1 MSLTGLL
8 FVLAFA
14 AGCLMAL
21 VRHPV
26 FGLMTYVGVFY
37 LHPPSRWWGQG
48 ILLDIRWSLIAAGV
62 TLLALLLR
70 GKRAQMSFRGAG
82 GPLWAFV
89 GLIAWIA
96 VQSPWALDP
105 DAHRDLL
112 TIYLKFIVVFVLIYK
127 CIETEQHLRWFLWAH
142 VLGCFYLGWIAFT
155 RYKGGRFEDFGGPGL
170 AEANAAALQLASGIF
185 VAGSL
190 FLAGRRPVKAG
201 LLGVIPLIVNGLI
214 TTISRSGFLAAG
226 IGGVIYNLFTP
237 GRFQKRVRILSV
249 LAAVLFLLLTNDTYW
264 SRVETVKY
272 RGEEVEGVD
281 TGAGRL
287 VIIEK
292 QWLMFQ
298 RRPLGCGH
306 MCTTVLSP
314 SYMDASMLSRGGRAS
329 HNTFMTMLVDH
340 GVPGGLFYM
349 AMLVW
354 IYRSLRT
361 LKTRLANDDG
371 FLGAVLPAAAA
382 ALAAITVADMF
393 AQYPKFEGRIW
404 FIAILM
410 VMLRMTARRTNAE
423 PPA

>member
-8 FVLAFA
+8 FLVAFGIGSLLALA
-14 AGCLMAL
+14 
-21 VRHPV
+21 RHPI
-26 FGLMTYVGVFY
+26 FGLVTYVAVFY
-37 LHPPSRWWGQG
+37 LNPPSRWWGQG
-48 ILLDIRWSLIAAGV
+48 FLLDQRWSLIAAGI
-62 TLLALLLR
+62 TLLALALHRDNSSRSLITR
-70 GKRAQMSFRGAG
+70 SK
-82 GPLWAFV
+82 PLWAFV
-89 GLIAWIA
+89 LFIAWIA
-96 VQSPWALDP
+96 VQLFWALDTQM
-105 DAHRDLL
+105 HQNLL
-112 TIYLKFIVVFVLIYK
+112 TMYMKFLLLIILVYK
-127 CIETEQHLRWFLWAH
+127 CVDSERHLGWFLWAH

-155 RYKGGRFEDFGGPGL
+155 TYKGGRFEDFGGPGIG
-170 AEANAAALQLASGIF
+170 EANAAALQLATGVF

-190 FLAGRRPVKAG
+190 FLAGGRPVKAG
-201 LLGVIPLIVNGLI
+201 LLGVIPFIVNGLI

-249 LAAVLFLLLTNDTYW
+249 LAAALFMLLTNETYW
-264 SRVETVKY
+264 NRVETVKY
-272 RGEEVEGVD
+272 RGERIEGVD

-292 QWLMFQ
+292 QWLMFSQ
-298 RRPLGCGH
+298 RPLGCGH

-340 GVPGGLFYM
+340 GVPGGLFYI

-371 FLGAVLPAAAA
+371 FLGAVLPAAAG

-410 VMLRMTARRTNAE
+410 VMLRMTAGRTNAE